1 MGVPAQVSGAVL
13 VLARILEGAYLLR
26 AAIARS

>member
-13 VLARILEGAYLLR
+13 VLARISEDAYLLWP
-26 AAIARS
+26 AIARS